1 MYLAENGPLNF
12 PGWMS
17 PQKIEDKEE
26 DSEILRHRKHGLME
40 PTQSLFTV
48 KVNQKGLS
56 PPPPGYHLDIRGDYL
71 TRQRNEQKNRPIHIL
86 EVQIGR
92 SRVNENALKL
102 A

>member
-1 MYLAENGPLNF
+1 
-12 PGWMS
+12 MS
-17 PQKIEDKEE
+17 PQKIEDKE

-48 KVNQKGLS
+48 SSQKGLS

>member
-12 PGWMS
+12 PGRMS
-17 PQKIEDKEE
+17 PQKIAEKEE

-40 PTQSLFTV
+40 PTQSLFIV
-48 KVNQKGLS
+48 KVKGLS
-56 PPPPGYHLDIRGDYL
+56 PSPPGYHLDIRGDYL
-71 TRQRNEQKNRPIHIL
+71 TRQRNEQKNRRIHIL

>member
-1 MYLAENGPLNF
+1 
-12 PGWMS
+12 MS
-17 PQKIEDKEE
+17 PQKIAEKEE

-40 PTQSLFTV
+40 PTQSLFIV

-56 PPPPGYHLDIRGDYL
+56 PPPPGYCLDIQGDYL
-71 TRQRNEQKNRPIHIL
+71 TRQRNEQKNRCIHIL